1 MNDKEILQFLK
12 AFEDFAKHS
21 EEQIDSY
28 QKWEE
33 AKNYTELFYE
43 QKLTEKF
50 WEEVNY
56 LAKKYEV
63 TCDYILQEFYINN
76 K

>member
-1 MNDKEILQFLK
+1 MTDKEINQFIK
-12 AFEDFAKHS
+12 AFEDFMKHS
-21 EEQIDSY
+21 ESEIESHL
-28 QKWEE
+28 KWEE
-33 AKNYTELFYE
+33 AKHYTEMFYE

>member
-28 QKWEE
+28 QKREE
-33 AKNYTELFYE
+33 VKHFSDNFYRKKVA
-43 QKLTEKF
+43 QKF

-56 LAKKYEV
+56 FAQKYEV
-63 TCDYILQEFYINN
+63 TCDYILQEFYIDN